1 MYLAWAACHRHRGR
15 ETINN
20 LIHSVYIVLPA
31 AFVKW
36 KLTEPIVAAQ
46 SWLSEFQSPAPGSE
60 SQSVTHEACNCK
72 QVAEPVFSVPTIP
85 HRGNKCVNAYKRLS
99 SACGT

>member
-1 MYLAWAACHRHRGR
+1 MEVNRGKVHAQHFHQNPVPRGRRAGSRRDMYLAWAACHRHGGR

-46 SWLSEFQSPAPGSE
+46 SWLSELQRNPS
-60 SQSVTHEACNCK
+60 
-72 QVAEPVFSVPTIP
+72 
-85 HRGNKCVNAYKRLS
+85 
-99 SACGT
+99 